1 MMSRDEQRLRDYL
14 AHILE
19 ALERICSYTENLDG
33 QAFLHQKPVQDAVI
47 RHLEVIGE
55 AANNIEKHHPRFAA
69 AHPELPLSIADDMR
83 NALAHGYF

>member
-1 MMSRDEQRLRDYL
+1 M
-14 AHILE
+14 
-19 ALERICSYTENLDG
+19 
-33 QAFLHQKPVQDAVI
+33 QDAVI
-47 RHLEVIGE
+47 RHLEIIGE

>member
-1 MMSRDEQRLRDYL
+1 MPR
-14 AHILE
+14 
-19 ALERICSYTENLDG
+19 
-33 QAFLHQKPVQDAVI
+33 AFLHQKLVQDAVI
-47 RHLEVIGE
+47 RHLEIIGE